1 MKIIVEAAGPADR
14 LIGNLDLRSVPPMSE
29 PQLLALIGGNSL
41 SGLAGAGGAA
51 LATVLGQSLL
61 SPVLGTLTDAMG
73 QRLQIALFPT
83 YVTPD
88 IKDEDER
95 RSGRVAPTFTLVTEI
110 GVDVTDRFDFS
121 VLAAPNTS
129 DVPPQ
134 ATVTYQVNP
143 NTALSGSVDSNGT
156 WQSQLQLFFRF

>member
-1 MKIIVEAAGPADR
+1 
-14 LIGNLDLRSVPPMSE
+14 MSE

-41 SGLAGAGGAA
+41 SGLVGAGGAA

-73 QRLQIALFPT
+73 QRLQIAVFPS

-88 IKDEDER
+88 VKDDDER
-95 RSGRVAPTFTLVTEI
+95 TSGRVAPTFTLVTEI
-110 GVDVTDRFDFS
+110 GVDVTDRFGFS

-129 DVPPQ
+129 APNTSDVPPK
-134 ATVTYQVNP
+134 ATVTYQLTP